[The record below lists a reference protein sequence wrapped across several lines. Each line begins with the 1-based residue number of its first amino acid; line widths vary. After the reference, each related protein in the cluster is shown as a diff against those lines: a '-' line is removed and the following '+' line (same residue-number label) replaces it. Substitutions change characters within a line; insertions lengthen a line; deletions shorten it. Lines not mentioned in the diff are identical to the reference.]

1 MENRVSN
8 RVDAL
13 VTAKSLVG
21 WAIAVVGINLSV
33 IVASHIMLVNQISA
47 MESRLTT
54 LILRIDDRQNAI
66 DAEQKYQREKIG
78 SVIER
83 DKIK

>member
-1 MENRVSN
+1 MTN

-13 VTAKSLVG
+13 VTTRSLVG
-21 WAIAVVGINLSV
+21 WAIAVIGINLSV
-33 IVASHIMLVNQISA
+33 IVASHILLVNQMTA
-47 MESRLTT
+47 METRLTT

-78 SVIER
+78 SVTER
-83 DKIK
+83 ER

>member
-1 MENRVSN
+1 MTNRG
-8 RVDAL
+8 DAL

-33 IVASHIMLVNQISA
+33 IVASHILLVNQMTA
-47 MESRLTT
+47 METRLTT

-66 DAEQKYQREKIG
+66 DSEQKFLREKIG
-78 SVIER
+78 SVTER
-83 DKIK
+83 ER

>member
-1 MENRVSN
+1 MTN

-13 VTAKSLVG
+13 VTARSLVG
-21 WAIAVVGINLSV
+21 WAIAVIGINLSV
-33 IVASHIMLVNQISA
+33 IVASHILLVNQITA
-47 MESRLTT
+47 METRLTT

-78 SVIER
+78 SVTER
-83 DKIK
+83 ER